1 MIPAI
6 LLSIFGNVA
15 QQVIP
20 PLIDQVVKQVVK
32 DNPTSAP
39 AVLASKVTEAIVNDP
54 VLHNQLSLEPPAQ
67 SGVTLGSLGALL
79 AAIGS
84 ELVLVYAGNLDPALH
99 TPNVIVI
106 VGTLYALYRRWGR
119 PTKAVG
125 S

>member
-6 LLSIFGNVA
+6 LLSIFGDAAVKY
-15 QQVIP
+15 VP
-20 PLIDQVVKQVVK
+20 PLIDAVVKEVLK
-32 DNPTSAP
+32 DNPNSTPS
-39 AVLASKVTEAIVNDP
+39 VLANKVTEAIVKDP
-54 VLHNQLSLEPPAQ
+54 VLNNQLSLEPPAQ

-106 VGTLYALYRRWGR
+106 IGTLYALYRRWGR